1 MKKKRLTQLLF
12 VIAVFFLGIRPSL
25 AAVANPPESLPAT
38 PTHDASKVLSLYSDF
53 YTPNVVGISS
63 FTNISG
69 ATISG
74 SQLSVLGDNMIY
86 LEKALNPWSF
96 INFDKSIDI
105 DEYDA
110 LYADIYVIEGETPVK
125 VMFKSSDNVNTY
137 NFVVATLQEG
147 WNKVEI
153 KLDDFRTPT
162 EGKVAPNFKDVVK
175 IGFINNKGSQRSIY
189 IDNLYAYSSEDIT
202 IDPKPD
208 PESDVPTNSA
218 PNPTQDADIVTNIF
232 SDAYLNSSNITF
244 SGTGTGSI
252 ETLFGNDNMIK
263 LFGGMNSWANVHFSS
278 VDFSEKETLHIDIYT
293 FRTSAGKYKLKLNA
307 TSNEVIVSVN
317 GGWNSFDIPISDF
330 AGASS
335 QLMFKDV
342 TQLCLIASNGYAQ
355 NIYIDNIYAYG
366 KVEAPE
372 LDATAPSVSAPLPT
386 MAAGNVLS
394 VFSNAYTTNKS
405 ISSIDGAGTGI
416 INMVVGTDEMI
427 KLVGLEDWININFGK
442 AANITNYAT
451 LHTDVYIPGETGT
464 VDLKFKLSSGNE
476 VARTLNEGWNSVDIK
491 VSEFDTDLS
500 AINKL
505 SLCNSKAEVITVY
518 VDNIYVYGLPAA
530 APVPTR
536 DASEVK
542 SIFSDA
548 YSNLTEIKDF
558 SGTGTASIIT
568 PFEEDNVINLVDGLN
583 MWAYINLSSEINL
596 SNMGNLHLDVF
607 VVRESGTINLKI
619 KFDDGIEVKRTL
631 SPGWNSLDI
640 PMSEFKDDPDAS
652 LFTTVNKLHF
662 IREGGYAQTVYIDNI
677 YTYGINGEEVPPVDP
692 KLPTVAAPVP
702 EHEAKD
708 VVSIFSDT
716 YENVTTLTQSNP
728 GSPAAT
734 MDVVTRVEGDNLLRF
749 SSLNWTLIKI
759 DPAIDLSDMDY
770 LHYDVWV
777 PSGTPRLIYGLSD
790 GTTEGRVPEYKIEKS
805 GTWVSVDVPLNAFKD
820 TQDQEKQGP
829 LTGLKQLRI
838 FSASGFAVDRLY
850 YDNIY
855 AFKGESPDTPT
866 YEIESAYE
874 PIMAPETVKPI
885 YTEKSVYKNITD
897 LALAAVDGT
906 TEFKFI
912 NLRAGDESVMRMF
925 SLDKAVVT
933 ALTPINVDDMEYIHF
948 NIYKNV
954 DVADASLKIG
964 FQAAGSEN
972 VYYADEVLELKD
984 KDWVYY
990 NISIDALK
998 KAGLDCTAIENIV
1011 FEGKG
1016 NLYVDNIFAFKG
1028 EYTLGLGEEG
1038 KVSVDW
1044 EAAAEGDV
1052 LPDIDTP
1059 LIGVNLASACGGSVH
1074 GKIGTEYFYP
1084 SFKDLYYFKSKG
1096 VRLFRFPFRWERI
1109 QHELNGDLDLDSDI
1123 QEMKKVIAEA
1133 ERLGM
1138 YVMIDMHNY
1147 CRYTINGTKHTLGEG
1162 VLTQEHMA
1170 DVWKKLAAEFKD
1182 YKNIWGYDIQNEPY
1196 GLQKGVWLN
1205 AAQAIINAIR
1215 EVDTKTAIV
1224 VEGESYASSST
1235 WPTTGGHLIDLVDPA
1250 DNLIFQ
1256 AHCYFDLDK
1265 SGLYKYGDYDKEVR
1279 SSNQHISRLKPYVD
1293 WLKTNNKKGIL
1304 GEFGVPRNDVRW
1316 LIMLD
1321 EVLTYLKENGV
1332 SGTYWVAGTG
1342 YDNDHVSVQPKNLN
1356 KDNITSYFE
1365 PAQMRILQEYFPV
1378 SEETDIQSVNGKD
1391 NVISIYPNPVLNNI
1405 NINSEFGIERI
1416 QIFNMSGNLVKESV
1430 LGGVN
1435 QTNVNVENLTSGI
1448 YMVHILCSNGNVE
1461 TQKMVK
1467 L

>member
-1 MKKKRLTQLLF
+1 M
-12 VIAVFFLGIRPSL
+12 

-53 YTPNVVGISS
+53 YTPNAVGISS
-63 FTNISG
+63 FTNING

-96 INFDKSIDI
+96 INFDKSVDI

-110 LYADIYVIEGETPVK
+110 LYADIYVVESETPVK
-125 VMFKSSDNVNTY
+125 VMFKGSDNVNTY

-175 IGFINNKGSQRSIY
+175 IGFINNKGTQRSLY
-189 IDNLYAYSSEDIT
+189 IDNLYVYREEITDPNPSDPDAPKNLPAAPTHEASKVLSLYSDFYAPDAVGISSFTDINGTKIAGSETTILGEKMIYMDKVLNAWSFVNFDKSVDIDGYDALYAD
-202 IDPKPD
+202 IFVVGEEFPLKVMFKG
-208 PESDVPTNSA
+208 SDNVNTYNFEVLTLQTGWNKVEIKLDDYRTPAEGKVA
-218 PNPTQDADIVTNIF
+218 PN
-232 SDAYLNSSNITF
+232 
-244 SGTGTGSI
+244 
-252 ETLFGNDNMIK
+252 
-263 LFGGMNSWANVHFSS
+263 
-278 VDFSEKETLHIDIYT
+278 
-293 FRTSAGKYKLKLNA
+293 
-307 TSNEVIVSVN
+307 
-317 GGWNSFDIPISDF
+317 
-330 AGASS
+330 
-335 QLMFKDV
+335 FKDV
-342 TQLCLIASNGYAQ
+342 VKIGF
-355 NIYIDNIYAYG
+355 
-366 KVEAPE
+366 
-372 LDATAPSVSAPLPT
+372 
-386 MAAGNVLS
+386 M
-394 VFSNAYTTNKS
+394 
-405 ISSIDGAGTGI
+405 
-416 INMVVGTDEMI
+416 
-427 KLVGLEDWININFGK
+427 
-442 AANITNYAT
+442 
-451 LHTDVYIPGETGT
+451 
-464 VDLKFKLSSGNE
+464 
-476 VARTLNEGWNSVDIK
+476 
-491 VSEFDTDLS
+491 
-500 AINKL
+500 
-505 SLCNSKAEVITVY
+505 NSKGY
-518 VDNIYVYGLPAA
+518 VRSIYVH
-530 APVPTR
+530 
-536 DASEVK
+536 
-542 SIFSDA
+542 
-548 YSNLTEIKDF
+548 NLYVANGKGAQPI
-558 SGTGTASIIT
+558 
-568 PFEEDNVINLVDGLN
+568 
-583 MWAYINLSSEINL
+583 
-596 SNMGNLHLDVF
+596 
-607 VVRESGTINLKI
+607 
-619 KFDDGIEVKRTL
+619 
-631 SPGWNSLDI
+631 
-640 PMSEFKDDPDAS
+640 DP
-652 LFTTVNKLHF
+652 N
-662 IREGGYAQTVYIDNI
+662 
-677 YTYGINGEEVPPVDP
+677 
-692 KLPTVAAPVP
+692 LPTVAAPVP
-702 EHEAKD
+702 DRKAED
-708 VVSIFSDT
+708 VVSLFSDT

-734 MDVVTRVEGDNLLRF
+734 MDVVTQVEGDNLLRF

-759 DPAIDLSDMDY
+759 DPVIDLSDMDY

-790 GTTEGRVPEYKIEKS
+790 GTAEGRVPEYKIEKS

-838 FSASGFAVDRLY
+838 FSASGYAVDRLY

-855 AFKGESPDTPT
+855 AFKGESADSYT

-906 TEFKFI
+906 TEFKFRK
-912 NLRAGDESVMRMF
+912 LRAGDESVMRMF

-954 DVADASLKIG
+954 DIADASLKIG
-964 FQAAGSEN
+964 FQAVGSEN

-984 KDWVYY
+984 KDWIYY

-998 KAGLDCTAIENIV
+998 RAGLDCTAIGNIV

-1109 QHELNGDLDLDSDI
+1109 QHELNGELDFESDI
-1123 QEMKKVIAEA
+1123 LEMKKVIAEA

-1170 DVWKKLAAEFKD
+1170 DVWKKLATEFKD

-1293 WLKTNNKKGIL
+1293 WLKTNNKRGIL

-1321 EVLTYLKENGV
+1321 EVLAYLKENGV

-1356 KDNITSYFE
+1356 KDNVTSYFE

-1405 NINSEFGIERI
+1405 NISSEFGIERI

-1448 YMVHILCSNGNVE
+1448 YMVHVLCSNGNVE